1 MSMSAPYPAQLQF
14 DGRVAGGNLTPRLP
28 QNRA

>member
-1 MSMSAPYPAQLQF
+1 VAERQSHAS
-14 DGRVAGGNLTPRLP
+14 RVGGGNLTPRLP